1 MIKNGEVIHLN
12 RVFIQSFYTG
22 FLYRVLYRVSAFP
35 HYVLD
40 HKFCNVRMSRVELLP
55 IISGSHTAKSSE
67 IQSAS
72 RQNFLVMPCHSCIK
86 TAPEPEAAV
95 NTVWVIP
102 PC

>member
-22 FLYRVLYRVSAFP
+22 FLYRVSAFP

-40 HKFCNVRMSRVELLP
+40 HNFCNIRMTRVELFQV
-55 IISGSHTAKSSE
+55 ISGSHTAKSSE